1 MSWPSWSEDEIYNV
15 SSESCQNQGEQQESL
30 TAIATPQARSP
41 PSFPRPQHLSYLNP
55 TPATAYHK
63 RAATDN
69 RSKIAAEVFM
79 KLQRIVSFATLAI
92 SILTLVLVLR
102 RPAPLSP
109 AAAPAVAAAN
119 AQSFQEKVNQLAQP
133 KPAGQGESEVR
144 INSGELSAAL
154 AQAAG
159 VLATPTPAN
168 ASSSATSGTTSA
180 GPAIEF
186 PGAVPNVKDYQV
198 SMDGD
203 LVRGQFLTQIAG
215 KDVYLTLAGHLG
227 AKDGYATF
235 DATEVKVG
243 DLSVPA
249 SLVNEVLQKKL
260 AEQRDQ
266 LKLPNNVKDLRVE
279 NGEMVFVEK

>member
-1 MSWPSWSEDEIYNV
+1 
-15 SSESCQNQGEQQESL
+15 
-30 TAIATPQARSP
+30 
-41 PSFPRPQHLSYLNP
+41 
-55 TPATAYHK
+55 
-63 RAATDN
+63 
-69 RSKIAAEVFM
+69 M
-79 KLQRIVSFATLAI
+79 KLQRIISFATLAI

-102 RPAPLSP
+102 RPAPLAP
-109 AAAPAVAAAN
+109 AAAPAAAAAN

-133 KPAGQGESEVR
+133 KAPGEGGAEVR
-144 INSGELSAAL
+144 MNSGELSAGI

-159 VLATPTPAN
+159 LLTAATSAPAN
-168 ASSSATSGTTSA
+168 ASTNS
-180 GPAIEF
+180 PASPTDASPAMEF
-186 PGAVPNVKDYQV
+186 PGAVPNIKDYQI

-203 LVRGQFLTQIAG
+203 IVRGQFLTQIAG

-243 DLSVPA
+243 DLSVPV

-266 LKLPNNVKDLRVE
+266 LKLPNNVKDLKVE
-279 NGEMVFVEK
+279 NGELVFVEK